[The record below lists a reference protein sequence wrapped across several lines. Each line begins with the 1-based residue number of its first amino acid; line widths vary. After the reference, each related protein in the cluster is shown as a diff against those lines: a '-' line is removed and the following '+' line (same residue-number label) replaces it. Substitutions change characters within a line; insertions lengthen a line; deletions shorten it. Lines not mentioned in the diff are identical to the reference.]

1 MPALTPELSLHDLLE
16 EHPFLVDFLPSFNP
30 KYGMLKNPEMRQTA
44 ARFATLEMAAG
55 MGGIEVEELIG
66 AIQGEIERQAAREG
80 APDSRESESPD
91 KKAEL
96 KAIIEGLHAGL
107 EPDAAKARFNAVVK
121 DVSPQEIGA
130 MEEELIREGLP
141 VKEIQLLCDLHVSV
155 VQESLERQGEIETP
169 PGHPAHTYRAAN
181 TIISEVANHLGEL
194 CAVQIEGKG
203 PSDWSSS
210 FTEVLDRISGVHNHY
225 LRKENELFPVLER
238 HGVTGPSKVMWGIHD
253 EIRVQIKLVQNALKE
268 SREAASAAGATLARF
283 VVEMAYKENKI
294 LIPLALEMLTE
305 EEWADIRRGEDELG
319 YSFVEPAAPFPSPQ
333 PPKETSAP
341 NPMSPSAMGSGMSLP
356 VVSAAPTAP
365 LPGPAD
371 SYLDLG
377 TGQLTLEQVDMI
389 LRHLPVDLSFVDPDG
404 FVRYY
409 SETEERLF
417 PRTPG
422 AIGRHVTNCHPPKS
436 VHMVEEILKS
446 FAAGEREVAEFWI
459 EMGGTFIHIRYFAVR
474 NPEKV
479 YLGCLEVSQD
489 VTAIRALE
497 GERRLLEW
505 S

>member
-1 MPALTPELSLHDLLE
+1 MPALTPDLSLHELLE
-16 EHPFLVDFLPSFNP
+16 EYPFLVDFLPTFNP
-30 KYGMLKNPEMRQTA
+30 KFGMLKNPEMRQTA

-55 MGGIEVEELIG
+55 MGGVGVGELMA
-66 AIQGEIERQAAREG
+66 AIQGEIERQQAKGNQPPEA
-80 APDSRESESPD
+80 SPNRG
-91 KKAEL
+91 KKDEL
-96 KAIIEGLHAGL
+96 KAIIEELHGGL
-107 EPDAAKARFNAVVK
+107 EPEDAKARFDAVVK

-130 MEEELIREGLP
+130 MEEQLIREGTP
-141 VKEIQLLCDLHVSV
+141 VEEIQRLCDLHVAV
-155 VQESLERQGEIETP
+155 VQESLERQGEVEAP
-169 PGHPAHTYRAAN
+169 PGHPAHTYQAAN
-181 TIISEVANHLGEL
+181 QVISSVANRLGEL
-194 CAVQIEGKG
+194 CAVQTGGEG
-203 PSDWSSS
+203 STDWAPR
-210 FTEVLDRISGVHNHY
+210 FTEALDQISEVHNHY

-238 HGVTGPSKVMWGIHD
+238 HDVTGPSKVMWGIHD
-253 EIRVQIKLVQNALKE
+253 EIRAQIKLVREAMTE
-268 SREAASAAGATLARF
+268 SQEAASVAGATLARA
-283 VVEMAYKENKI
+283 VVEMVYKENKI
-294 LIPLALEMLTE
+294 LLPLALEMLTDK
-305 EEWADIRRGEDELG
+305 EWADIRRGEDELG
-319 YSFVEPAAPFPSPQ
+319 YSFVEPAAPFPPAAAPSEAPEPT
-333 PPKETSAP
+333 PPSSK
-341 NPMSPSAMGSGMSLP
+341 PSGIGLP
-356 VVSAAPTAP
+356 VVSAVPTAP

-371 SYLDLG
+371 SYLELG
-377 TGQLTLEQVDMI
+377 TGQLSLEQVDML
-389 LRHLPVDLSFVDPDG
+389 LRHLPVDLSFVDVDG

-422 AIGRHVTNCHPPKS
+422 AIGRHVSNCHPPKS

-474 NPEKV
+474 NPEKE